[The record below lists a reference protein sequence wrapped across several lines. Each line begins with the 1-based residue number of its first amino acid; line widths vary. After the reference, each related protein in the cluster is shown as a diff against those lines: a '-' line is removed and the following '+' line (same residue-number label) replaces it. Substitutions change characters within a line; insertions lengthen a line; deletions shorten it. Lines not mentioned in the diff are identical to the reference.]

1 MGGYKI
7 RPYGPAFSFLVG
19 ADAHIGPPAPRVRGS
34 PPNRTHLHPH
44 RRGGLY
50 IRPEPGASATGL
62 SYIAPGSGR
71 AMRAPTVCAFDG
83 GAFEVNTERADAHI
97 GPPVPGYGAVRRTAR
112 TSIHTVGA
120 DYISARNR
128 VH

>member
-1 MGGYKI
+1 MHKNLGAAIQAAPTIRVRPLRGAFADGASNTAACMGGYKI

-19 ADAHIGPPAPRVRGS
+19 ADAHIGPPAPGS
-34 PPNRTHLHPH
+34 
-44 RRGGLY
+44 
-50 IRPEPGASATGL
+50 
-62 SYIAPGSGR
+62 
-71 AMRAPTVCAFDG
+71 
-83 GAFEVNTERADAHI
+83 
-97 GPPVPGYGAVRRTAR
+97 GAVRRTAR